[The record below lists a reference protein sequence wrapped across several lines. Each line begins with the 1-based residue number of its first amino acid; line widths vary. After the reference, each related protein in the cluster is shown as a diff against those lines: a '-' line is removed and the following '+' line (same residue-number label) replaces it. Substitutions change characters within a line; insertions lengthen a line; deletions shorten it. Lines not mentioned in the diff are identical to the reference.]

1 MLDISDERELGGD
14 DEGEIMLTSSLLVGQ
29 ISTDHLSA
37 LPVRLDL
44 PSPVLAELTGQ

>member
-1 MLDISDERELGGD
+1 MLDMSDERELGGD

-29 ISTDHLSA
+29 ISTDHLWA

-44 PSPVLAELTGQ
+44 VSPTSYSIV

>member
-1 MLDISDERELGGD
+1 MSDERELGGD

-29 ISTDHLSA
+29 ISTDHLWA

-44 PSPVLAELTGQ
+44 VSLPPTVLAELTGQ